1 MPNQGMFGN
10 NKAIYMSDSFH
21 LTNYIFLLSG
31 NLIQSLIGSLD
42 DSDSEDNTARSN
54 LHASDLD

>member
-1 MPNQGMFGN
+1 MPNQGMFG

-21 LTNYIFLLSG
+21 LTNYIFLLLG

>member
-10 NKAIYMSDSFH
+10 KAIYMSHSFH
-21 LTNYIFLLSG
+21 LTNYIFLLLG